1 MKDLNFYRKNID
13 EIDHK
18 IITLISE
25 RLDLCKEIAVYKHK
39 ESIPMMQPERVE
51 QVKNNRKILAK
62 ELSINPSLIEQIYS
76 LMIGEC
82 CCIEDEI
89 INQLENAKAQ
99 DI

>member
-18 IITLISE
+18 IISLIAE
-25 RLDLCKEIAVYKHK
+25 RLDLCREIAVYKHK

-51 QVKNNRKILAK
+51 QVKNNRRVLAK
-62 ELSINPSLIEQIYS
+62 ELNINPAVIEQIYS
-76 LMIGEC
+76 LLINEC

-89 INQLENAKAQ
+89 IEQLENAK
-99 DI
+99 

>member
-18 IITLISE
+18 IINLIAE
-25 RLDLCKEIAVYKHK
+25 RLNLCREIAVYKHK
-39 ESIPMMQPERVE
+39 ENIPMMQPERVE

-62 ELSINPSLIEQIYS
+62 ELNINPSVIEQIYS
-76 LMIGEC
+76 LLIGEC

-89 INQLENAKAQ
+89 IDNLENAK
-99 DI
+99 

>member
-1 MKDLNFYRKNID
+1 MKDLNFYRQTID

-25 RLDLCKEIAVYKHK
+25 RLNLCREIAVYKHK

-51 QVKNNRKILAK
+51 QVKKNRRMLAK
-62 ELSINPSLIEQIYS
+62 ELNINPSVIEQIYS
-76 LMIGEC
+76 LLIGEC

-89 INQLENAKAQ
+89 INQLENVK
-99 DI
+99 